1 MPDHSELL
9 PGRLRAAGRAARMRH
24 ADPHTLVGAYV
35 MDAVTDD
42 DRARFDQHLVSC
54 ETCRA
59 EVRGLREAAARLA
72 AAAAIKP
79 RDEVRE
85 RTLHAA
91 GLIRQL
97 PPVTSESRLGRAGRG
112 RAPRW
117 WAARPTLA
125 QIIGTSRPRAW
136 LPRLAVLVV
145 VALAVVTVG
154 LGTAMHGADHRL
166 DMAQRRTHDIAAV
179 LTAPD
184 ATMLTSSVTTGGS
197 ATVVMSHR
205 VRALVFTADGLS
217 ALPPASSYEL
227 WLMGPDGMRAVGRLP
242 AARNGMSG
250 PMVVAGLE
258 PGDRMGLT
266 VEPAGGTARPT
277 RPILMLSLGT

>member
-1 MPDHSELL
+1 
-9 PGRLRAAGRAARMRH
+9 MRH

-42 DRARFDQHLVSC
+42 DRARFDQHLASC
-54 ETCRA
+54 ETCQA
-59 EVRGLREAAARLA
+59 EVRGLREATARLA
-72 AAAAIKP
+72 AAAAVKP
-79 RDEVRE
+79 REGLRE
-85 RTLHAA
+85 QTVHAA

-97 PPVTSESRLGRAGRG
+97 PPITDELRLGRDGRG
-112 RAPRW
+112 RGRVPRW

-125 QIIGTSRPRAW
+125 QVTGAGRPRAW

-179 LTAPD
+179 LAAPD
-184 ATMLTSSVTTGGS
+184 ATMLTASVTTGGS

-205 VRALVFTADGLS
+205 ARALVFTAAGLS
-217 ALPPASSYEL
+217 ALPGASSYEL
-227 WLMGPDGMRAVGRLP
+227 WLMGPDGMRAVGTLP
-242 AARNGMSG
+242 AAHNGMTG

-258 PGDRMGLT
+258 PGDRVGLT
-266 VEPAGGTARPT
+266 VEPAGETARPA
-277 RPILMLSLGT
+277 RPILMLALGT